1 MIWMIEK
8 GLIYLFSGIITTAI
22 SGAIL
27 QYIWEKISSMMECN
41 GFIRMNYVLLL
52 GYVGFY
58 IIYINFERWGE
69 NFKKYEKFR
78 YLVKRKFR
86 KWQISVEKKWEYVG
100 KLQRCIVHGFQ
111 HQWFMEVFVRKF
123 YCRKKFY

>member
-58 IIYINFERWGE
+58 IIYINFER
-69 NFKKYEKFR
+69 
-78 YLVKRKFR
+78 
-86 KWQISVEKKWEYVG
+86 
-100 KLQRCIVHGFQ
+100 
-111 HQWFMEVFVRKF
+111 
-123 YCRKKFY
+123 